1 VGAPLGPAWRRR
13 HPARV
18 QLPRRAL
25 SRVQLSDQAK
35 LKKLLERKSRT
46 VVVRAKGHGKSSKGH
61 GKSKQ

>member
-1 VGAPLGPAWRRR
+1 
-13 HPARV
+13 V

-46 VVVRAKGHGKSSKGH
+46 VVVRSKGHGKSSKGH